1 MFIKNFS
8 DLADVD
14 TYTCGLVVSK
24 YLISRGFSLM
34 AKDNKNNKYIFKNSV
49 SLQIA
54 LMDAPIWIKVLT

>member
-1 MFIKNFS
+1 MGFVIIDGNVNRGKS
-8 DLADVD
+8 I
-14 TYTCGLVVSK
+14 SK